1 MLFESC
7 VPAVDTDTQTETSRK
22 SAITPPLA
30 SLGQEAGTQ
39 PQAPSP
45 SDPVITPKTCD
56 KTNCETWTRR
66 MSRQI
71 RLVRHSLTGL
81 CIDDGRVTKPSQIH
95 RLK

>member
-1 MLFESC
+1 MLFEAR

-22 SAITPPLA
+22 LAITPAVAGLD
-30 SLGQEAGTQ
+30 QEAGTQ

-45 SDPVITPKTCD
+45 SDPVITSKTWN
-56 KTNCETWTRR
+56 KTYRETWARR